1 VCGGRAEADVS
12 VWGWTWVDG
21 GVLWLGCDN
30 DDESKNENE
39 WGINRAE
46 EACFAFFLLF
56 VASLF
61 LHLLWL
67 VAWL

>member
-1 VCGGRAEADVS
+1 M
-12 VWGWTWVDG
+12 
-21 GVLWLGCDN
+21 LWLGCDN

-61 LHLLWL
+61 LHWLWW